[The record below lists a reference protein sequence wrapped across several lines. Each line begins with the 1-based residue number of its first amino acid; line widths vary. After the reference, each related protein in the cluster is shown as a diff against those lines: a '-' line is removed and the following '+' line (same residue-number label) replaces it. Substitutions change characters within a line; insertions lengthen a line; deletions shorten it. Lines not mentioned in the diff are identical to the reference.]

1 MINKADLDG
10 DGEVNEEVRPNPAAL
25 SPRRQPRPRPPPPAP
40 LRPAPPPLPP
50 APPLPPPPTPAP
62 PVPPPSA
69 ATATGVP
76 PHHDVQTLVQGGRQV
91 STPWTGQV
99 AGPRRRRRVACPLRL
114 PGRAGALEG
123 GAGGAGRRA
132 PSRGAAFAACVLY
145 SSASSLRSAVCNRS
159 LLTPKRA
166 HTLCTSCA
174 AHTTHTPRVTRD
186 HTPSRIEPHHH
197 RCSFIPEVST
207 QSSATRHLAKPPQS
221 SIHARADRAPSD
233 RIRPPHTPPSP
244 GTPHALHPPELR
256 GASTAAVARPGRRPP
271 PLQHRRRAGA

>member
-1 MINKADLDG
+1 MMTGKMGDRDSPEEIRRVFKLFDDDETGKISFRNLKRVARELGENMTDEELQEMINKADLDG

-50 APPLPPPPTPAP
+50 SPPLAPPPTPAP
-62 PVPPPSA
+62 PVPPPS

-123 GAGGAGRRA
+123 GAGGGPRL
-132 PSRGAAFAACVLY
+132 SRGAAFAACVLY

-174 AHTTHTPRVTRD
+174 AHTTHT
-186 HTPSRIEPHHH
+186 
-197 RCSFIPEVST
+197 
-207 QSSATRHLAKPPQS
+207 RHA
-221 SIHARADRAPSD
+221 
-233 RIRPPHTPPSP
+233 
-244 GTPHALHPPELR
+244 
-256 GASTAAVARPGRRPP
+256 
-271 PLQHRRRAGA
+271 